1 MNYSDDSAETRE
13 LLALVAAGN
22 APALDKLLSLHRPYL
37 ERVISMRIEP
47 ELRSRVD
54 ASDIVQDAQVV
65 IAERIDD
72 FLRRRP
78 TSFRIWIRRKAI
90 ERLVDQRR
98 AHVGAKKRT
107 VYKEQPLAN
116 SSRFI
121 ARQLLTD
128 TPSKI
133 LQRNELQEQVRELI
147 DSLSAN
153 DREILTLRHAE
164 GLTNTEV
171 AQLLTIDPNT
181 VRQRHGRALR
191 RLHQRLE
198 ENGIT
203 LNGVSE

>member
-1 MNYSDDSAETRE
+1 M
-13 LLALVAAGN
+13 
-22 APALDKLLSLHRPYL
+22 
-37 ERVISMRIEP
+37 
-47 ELRSRVD
+47 
-54 ASDIVQDAQVV
+54 

-98 AHVGAKKRT
+98 AHLGAKKRT

-128 TPSKI
+128 TPSKV

-181 VRQRHGRALR
+181 GPTKTWTRSPVAFTSVSR
-191 RLHQRLE
+191 R
-198 ENGIT
+198 T
-203 LNGVSE
+203 VSRSMGFRSD